1 MWTKIIE
8 FIVKRVLW
16 PLLKTII
23 ELVLVQ
29 ASQWLL
35 EKIRATLRKWRQEE
49 EATASSEAEREA
61 IHKKYVRRETDLET
75 IEREVPEKMREIVRG
90 AMHEADKQAQILIED
105 SAKPSKPKQKPK
117 SKKPRAKKKT

>member
-49 EATASSEAEREA
+49 EATASSESEREA

-105 SAKPSKPKQKPK
+105 SANPPKPKQKPK
-117 SKKPRAKKKT
+117 AKKPRKKKT